1 MDMKK
6 DFKCIELRVKTK
18 KVDVQSRHSDTN
30 LEYVSLE
37 EVYQVDNLFDS
48 WNEYNN
54 ERKEQ

>member
-1 MDMKK
+1 MKK
-6 DFKCIELRVKTK
+6 DFKSIELRVKSK
-18 KVDVQSRHSDTN
+18 KVDVQSRFSDSN

>member
-1 MDMKK
+1 MKK